1 MTGDSDAGRPPAAG
15 AEPAAGP
22 KRRLYFDLTDGRTL
36 LRDEEGVE
44 VTDLDHALAEAG
56 AVLRELHG
64 YEVGWSLVIR
74 DEAGTVFAQL
84 PVHP

>member
-56 AVLRELHG
+56 VHEPHPFGAVLRKLMDNRALS
-64 YEVGWSLVIR
+64 V
-74 DEAGTVFAQL
+74 
-84 PVHP
+84 